1 VSGIDGISS
10 PQAAAWREHSQ
21 VSPFMRADDTKG
33 EERPYSPFRMGLQ
46 SYSLRRYTKDGRPDV
61 KQALEATRQRLAP

>member
-1 VSGIDGISS
+1 
-10 PQAAAWREHSQ
+10 
-21 VSPFMRADDTKG
+21 MRADDTKG